1 MADGRS
7 VGAERSSLSG
17 CGKPVD
23 NPMNEARHEPV
34 LLAEAIAALAPRA
47 GGTYVDATFGGGGYS
62 RALLA
67 LPIARLLAIDRDP
80 RAAARI
86 AELAR
91 SEPRLVPLEGRFG
104 DLETL
109 LAGIGID
116 RVEGIVADL
125 GLSSDQLDDPARGF
139 AFQLDGPLDMRMDP
153 RAPTAADLL
162 ARLDE
167 AELAELLFRLGD
179 EPDAR
184 RIARA
189 VVRRRARAPLAR
201 TSELR
206 ALVHAVKGGRAGRHD
221 PATRTFQ
228 ALRMAVNDEPGEL
241 ARLLAAAT
249 RLLAPGGRLV
259 IVSFHSG
266 EDRLVK
272 HWVES
277 DGGRR
282 LPGSR
287 HRPPPPTAGPPR
299 LVWAA
304 RGPILP
310 SAAEVARNPRARSAR
325 LRVAQR
331 TDAPADAEG
340 EPLPKRRAA

>member
-1 MADGRS
+1 M
-7 VGAERSSLSG
+7 
-17 CGKPVD
+17 D
-23 NPMNEARHEPV
+23 NPVNEPRHEPV
-34 LLAEAIAALAPRA
+34 LLAEAVTALAPRA
-47 GGTYVDATFGGGGYS
+47 GGTCVDATFGGGGYS

-67 LPIARLLAIDRDP
+67 SPIGRLVAIDRDP
-80 RAAARI
+80 AAIGRAR
-86 AELAR
+86 ELAR
-91 SEPRLVPLEGRFG
+91 GEPRLIPLEGRFG

-109 LAGIGID
+109 LAGIGIA
-116 RVEGIVADL
+116 RVDGIVADL

-139 AFQLDGPLDMRMDP
+139 AFQHDGPLDMRMDP
-153 RAPTAADLL
+153 RGPTAAELL
-162 ARLDE
+162 ARLE
-167 AELAELLFRLGD
+167 ETELAELLFRLGD

-189 VVRRRARAPLAR
+189 IVRRRARAPLTR

-206 ALVHAVKGGRAGRHD
+206 ALVHAVKGGRPGRHD

-249 RLLAPGGRLV
+249 RLLVPGGRLV

-282 LPGSR
+282 LSGSR

-299 LVWAA
+299 LVWAV

-325 LRVAQR
+325 LRVALR
-331 TDAPADAEG
+331 TEAPADAEG
-340 EPLPKRRAA
+340 EPVPERRAA